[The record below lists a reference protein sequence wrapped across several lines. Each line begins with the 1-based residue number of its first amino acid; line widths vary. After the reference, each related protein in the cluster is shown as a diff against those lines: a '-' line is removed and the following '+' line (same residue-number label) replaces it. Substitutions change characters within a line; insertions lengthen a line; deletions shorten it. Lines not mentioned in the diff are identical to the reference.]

1 VLVSLLDDEGYKKHN
16 FPRLTPRMS
25 LLQRVQFEIV
35 KVVTMPYSIFL
46 VWNTIFRP
54 DQESKIAPGGRLS
67 GTRKV
72 AFSCKLDVEAALAK
86 VKALN
91 LSLNDWVLACVTLA
105 MS

>member
-1 VLVSLLDDEGYKKHN
+1 
-16 FPRLTPRMS
+16 MS
-25 LLQRVQFEIV
+25 LLQKVLFEIV

-54 DQESKIAPGGRLS
+54 DEVNNISPGGRLS

-72 AFSCKLDVEAALAK
+72 VFSSKLDVEAVQAK
-86 VKALN
+86 AKTLN
-91 LSLNDWVLACVTLA
+91 LSLNDWILACVTLA